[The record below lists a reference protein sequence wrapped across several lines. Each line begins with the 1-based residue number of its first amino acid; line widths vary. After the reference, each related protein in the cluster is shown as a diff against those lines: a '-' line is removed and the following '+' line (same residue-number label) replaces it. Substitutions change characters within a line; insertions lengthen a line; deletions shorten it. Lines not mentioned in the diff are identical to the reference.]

1 MIDMLDLNFKAFIYG
16 LLSLLLG
23 LAIIIPIAVIGLV
36 SIDKLAASSCEA
48 KGKVINMEVQYNAP
62 IGCMVKTEQG
72 WINYEKLLY
81 IKNLNINS
89 EK

>member
-1 MIDMLDLNFKAFIYG
+1 MIDMLVIDIKAVAY
-16 LLSLLLG
+16 LLLDLLG
-23 LAIIIPIAVIGLV
+23 LLAIIIAISVIGLV
-36 SIDKLAASSCEA
+36 SIDKFEASSCLA
-48 KGKVINMEVQYNAP
+48 KGKAINMEVQYDTP

-72 WINYEKLLY
+72 WINYDKLLY